1 MDLKAFM
8 RFVRCVVQIY
18 SVYLFNNILVLDAS
32 PVFVQLDS
40 TVVDTLLHA
49 LVQARQ
55 DRNPTQQGTC
65 TPADLS
71 HVMLWYLNIKSHV
84 YMYCS
89 CIDVTVALVYMT
101 FVVTLI
107 DVYCAKKTNTDV
119 FSLN

>member
-1 MDLKAFM
+1 MDLKALM

-18 SVYLFNNILVLDAS
+18 SVYIFNNILVLDAS

-71 HVMLWYLNIKSHV
+71 HVMLWYLSVKSHV

-89 CIDVTVALVYMT
+89 CIDVTDSCIGLH
-101 FVVTLI
+101 VVTLI
-107 DVYCAKKTNTDV
+107 DVYCVRKTNADV
-119 FSLN
+119 FFLN